1 MKKVSVALA
10 LISLLAVFSVAA
22 KAMAAEKLMFGGS
35 VVQEDQFMRLL
46 MKGYE
51 DACTKAGHTFLSLN
65 ANGDQGKEAETVNTW
80 IAQGVSGI
88 AIAPVDMKASLAI
101 LEEASKAGI
110 PVALTNTATAAP
122 FIAGGFTSDDY
133 ALGAMVAEY
142 AAKWIP
148 RQFDR
153 PVKFAVLQFKTQHST
168 QSGAR
173 VNGFFETLKK
183 AGVKFEIV
191 ADQDAWLQDR
201 AYTIAS
207 DMLTANPD
215 IDIFFANT
223 DGGVIGSTMAID
235 TEGLK
240 NKYVF
245 GFDTGEQQCDMLLSD
260 NNILQ
265 AIVGQDPYSQGTKA
279 MELVIKAATG
289 GDIGDTKGKCTVVP
303 GELLVRG
310 DTKTINAFLTDFRAK
325 LGE

>member
-1 MKKVSVALA
+1 MRNV
-10 LISLLAVFSVAA
+10 LIIL
-22 KAMAAEKLMFGGS
+22 AMALTVAVTSGVKAHGGQKLLFGGA

-46 MKGYE
+46 MKGYD
-51 DACTKAGHTFLSLN
+51 DACNKAGHTFLSMN
-65 ANGDQGKEAETVNTW
+65 SNGDQGKEAETIHTW

-88 AIAPVDMKASLAI
+88 AIAPVDMKASLNI
-101 LEEASKAGI
+101 LEEAANSGI
-110 PVALTNTATAAP
+110 PVALTNTATPAP

-133 ALGAMVAEY
+133 ALGGMVAEY

-148 RQFDR
+148 KHFDR
-153 PVKFAVLQFKTQHST
+153 PVKFAVLQFKTQHPT

-183 AGVKFEIV
+183 LGVDFQIV

-235 TEGLK
+235 TEGYE

-245 GFDTGEQQCDMLLSD
+245 GFDTGEQQCAMLLDD

-265 AIVGQDPYSQGTKA
+265 AIVGQDPYSQGTQA

-289 GDIGDTKGKCTVVP
+289 GDISDSKGKCKVVP

-310 DTKTINAFLTDFRAK
+310 DTKAINGFLADFRSK

>member
-1 MKKVSVALA
+1 MKKALFALA
-10 LISLLAVFSVAA
+10 AILALTALSASRLAA
-22 KAMAAEKLMFGGS
+22 GEKLQFGGS

-51 DACTKAGHTFLSLN
+51 DACAEAGHTFLAVNS
-65 ANGDQGKEAETVNTW
+65 NGDQGKEAETIHTW

-88 AIAPVDMKASLAI
+88 AVAPVDMKASLTV
-101 LEEASKAGI
+101 LEEASAAGI
-110 PVALTNTATAAP
+110 PVALTNTATASP

-133 ALGAMVAEY
+133 ALGAMVADY
-142 AAKWIP
+142 AATWIP
-148 RQFDR
+148 KHFSGK
-153 PVKFAVLQFKTQHST
+153 VNFAVLQFKTQHPT

-173 VNGFFETLKK
+173 VNGFFDTLKK
-183 AGVKFEIV
+183 KGVDFEIV

-223 DGGVIGSTMAID
+223 DGGVIGATMAID
-235 TEGLK
+235 TEGYE

-245 GFDTGEQQCDMLLSD
+245 GFDTGEQQCGMLLDD

-265 AIVGQDPYSQGTKA
+265 AIVGQDPYSQGRQA

-289 GDIGDTKGKCTVVP
+289 GDVSASKGMCKVVP

-310 DTKTINAFLTDFRAK
+310 DTKAINNFLTDFRAK
-325 LGE
+325 LGK